1 MIFYGI
7 PQDAESRYRNF
18 FNGKT
23 AVVFLGVIFLSTIAA
38 VSTPNAPGGIAV
50 IRISG
55 KDALNVADKIFKPAG
70 SKSVQ
75 DMEGYTCAYGIA
87 HDNGERLDDCILT
100 VFREPHSYT
109 GENIAEISCH
119 GGLYVTKRILR
130 TALKNGAENAEAGEF
145 TKRAYLNGKLD
156 LTQAEAVMDIIS
168 AKGERELK
176 MAENLRDGAAF
187 KKAQSCSG
195 KLMKILGD
203 LAAWA
208 DYPEEDIPEVEPE
221 NLCAELE
228 EVRKEL
234 SSLIENYDCGR
245 ILREGVSTAIVGR
258 PNVGKSTLFN
268 CLSGCERS
276 IVTDIAGTTRDVVEE
291 SVRLGDITLRLAD
304 TAGIRETDDVIEGI
318 GVDIA
323 EKLIDSSELI
333 IAVFDGNC
341 PLTEDD
347 LNLIK
352 KLNNKKCI
360 AVINK
365 SDLGI
370 CIDIS
375 EIEKYIQQ
383 IVYLSAKEND
393 GIERLQSAVELIF
406 EMNENSFSSAVAAN
420 ERQKQCI
427 DSALTY
433 IESAVSALENGE
445 FLDAVNVLIDEAE
458 QNLLSLTGEK
468 VTDAVVDEVFS
479 RFCVGK

>member
-1 MIFYGI
+1 M
-7 PQDAESRYRNF
+7 
-18 FNGKT
+18 
-23 AVVFLGVIFLSTIAA
+23 STIVA
-38 VSTPNAPGGIAV
+38 VSTPNAVGGIAV

-55 KDALNVADKIFKPAG
+55 EDALEVAERIFTPSG
-70 SKSVQ
+70 NKSIK
-75 DMEGYTCAYGIA
+75 DMSGYTCAYGIA
-87 HDNGERLDDCILT
+87 HDNGERIDDCILT
-100 VFREPHSYT
+100 VFRAPHSYT

-130 TALKNGAENAEAGEF
+130 TALKNGAENAGAGEF

-168 AKGERELK
+168 AKGDRELR
-176 MAENLRDGAAF
+176 MAESLREGSAF
-187 KKAQSCSG
+187 KKAKNCSD

-203 LAAWA
+203 LSAWA

-221 NLCAELE
+221 NLCRELS
-228 EVRKEL
+228 EVRKNL
-234 SSLIENYDCGR
+234 SSLVENYDCGR
-245 ILREGVSTAIVGR
+245 IIREGVSTAIVGK

-291 SVRLGDITLRLAD
+291 SVKIGDIVLRLAD
-304 TAGIRETDDVIEGI
+304 TAGIRQTDDIIEGI

-323 EKLIDSSELI
+323 EKLIESSELI
-333 IAVFDGNC
+333 IAVFDGNS

-347 LNLIK
+347 LKLIEK
-352 KLNNKKCI
+352 IQNKKTV

-370 CIDIS
+370 CPDVS
-375 EIEKYIQQ
+375 EVEKHIRQT
-383 IVYLSAKEND
+383 VYLSAKEND
-393 GIERLQSAVELIF
+393 GIEKLQSAIEAIF
-406 EMNENSFSSAVAAN
+406 EINENSFSSIAVAN
-420 ERQKQCI
+420 ERQKKCI
-427 DSALTY
+427 DSALECV
-433 IESAVSALENGE
+433 ESAISALENGE
-445 FLDAVNVLIDEAE
+445 LLDAVNVIIDEAE
-458 QNLLSLTGEK
+458 QYLLSLTGEK

>member
-1 MIFYGI
+1 M
-7 PQDAESRYRNF
+7 
-18 FNGKT
+18 
-23 AVVFLGVIFLSTIAA
+23 STIVA
-38 VSTPNAPGGIAV
+38 VSTPNAVGGIAV

-55 KDALNVADKIFKPAG
+55 DNSLDVAEKIFKPSGDRRIKEMA
-70 SKSVQ
+70 
-75 DMEGYTCAYGIA
+75 GYTCCYGIA

-100 VFREPHSYT
+100 VFRAPHSYT
-109 GENIAEISCH
+109 GEDVVEISCH
-119 GGLYVTKRILR
+119 GGIYVTRQILR
-130 TALKNGAENAEAGEF
+130 TALKNGAENAGAGEF

-176 MAENLRDGAAF
+176 MAENLREGSAF
-187 KKAQSCSG
+187 RKAKECSG

-208 DYPEEDIPEVEPE
+208 DYPEEDIPEVQPE
-221 NLCAELE
+221 NLCREL
-228 EVRKEL
+228 KEIRQEL
-234 SSLIENYDCGR
+234 MSLIENYDSGR
-245 ILREGVSTAIVGR
+245 IIREGVSAVIVGR

-291 SVRLGDITLRLAD
+291 SVKIGDIVLRLAD
-304 TAGIRETDDVIEGI
+304 TAGIRDTDDIIEGI

-323 EKLIDSSELI
+323 EKMIYSSELV
-333 IAVFDGNC
+333 IAVFDGNS
-341 PLTEDD
+341 PLMEDD

-352 KLNNKKCI
+352 KIDNKKTV

-370 CIDIS
+370 YPEIS
-375 EIEKYIQQ
+375 EIEKYIEHT
-383 IVYLSAKEND
+383 VYLSAKESS
-393 GIERLQSAVELIF
+393 GIEKLQSAIEAVF
-406 EMNENSFSSAVAAN
+406 EINENSFLQPAVAN
-420 ERQKQCI
+420 ERQKKCI
-427 DSALTY
+427 DNAL
-433 IESAVSALENGE
+433 ICVESAVSALENGE
-445 FLDAVNVLIDEAE
+445 LLDAVNVLIDEAE
-458 QNLLSLTGEK
+458 QYLLSLTGEK